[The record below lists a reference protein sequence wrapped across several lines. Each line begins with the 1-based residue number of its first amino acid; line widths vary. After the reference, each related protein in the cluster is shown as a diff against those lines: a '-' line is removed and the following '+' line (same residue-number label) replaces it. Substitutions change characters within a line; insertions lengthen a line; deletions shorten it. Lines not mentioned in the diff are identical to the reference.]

1 MALFLLFSKLC
12 ILNEKP
18 SKMVTVKGI
27 FDGKNVRALE
37 ELPEGKRY
45 KVLITLLEEIKE
57 DEEIR
62 YVFSNSDSFSFWVN
76 EKEDIYQ
83 EYLKK

>member
-1 MALFLLFSKLC
+1 
-12 ILNEKP
+12 
-18 SKMVTVKGI
+18 MVTVKGI
-27 FDGKNVRALE
+27 FDGKNVKALE
-37 ELPEGKRY
+37 DLPEGKRY

-57 DEEIR
+57 EEEIR
-62 YVFSNSDSFSFWVN
+62 YVFSNNDSFSFWVN

>member
-1 MALFLLFSKLC
+1 MMRCFGCYKENVEGYCATCRKKL
-12 ILNEKP
+12 
-18 SKMVTVKGI
+18 
-27 FDGKNVRALE
+27 FDGKNVKALE

-45 KVLITLLEEIKE
+45 KVLITLLEEIE
-57 DEEIR
+57 ESEEIR
-62 YVFSNSDSFSFWVN
+62 YVFSNSDSFTFWVN